1 VKDRTAVAILGTGRM
16 GSAMA
21 RRLASVGYE
30 IHLWNRTQRRADQVG
45 VGQVHQKPASA
56 VRHADVVITVLANAD
71 AVRSAYLGPG
81 GALEDPAGKTF
92 VEMGTLAPDSA
103 ADLARLVVGRQ
114 ASYVEA
120 PVLGSVPA
128 IEAGRLAIIVAGS
141 EAEFERVLPILRQ
154 LGDARLVGP
163 TIGTASR
170 LKLVANSM
178 LAIIIAGAS
187 ELVTAGVSA
196 GLDPASIY
204 WVLSKRAPILR
215 TWDSFFA
222 GVPSGATLVSVD
234 NLARD
239 VDLATELYKQIGA
252 ATPLTSTAGAVLKES
267 SALHGRDDVGFLL
280 TPDRNGPHQGE

>member
-1 VKDRTAVAILGTGRM
+1 VKVRTAVAILGTGRM

-71 AVRSAYLGPG
+71 AVRSAYLGRG

-103 ADLARLVVGRQ
+103 ADLARLVVSRQ
-114 ASYVEA
+114 ANY
-120 PVLGSVPA
+120 L
-128 IEAGRLAIIVAGS
+128 EAGRLAIIVAGS
-141 EAEFERVLPILRQ
+141 NPEFERVLPILRQ
-154 LGDARLVGP
+154 LGDVRLVGP

-178 LAIIIAGAS
+178 LAIVIAGAS

-204 WVLSKRAPILR
+204 WVLSKRASILR

-222 GVPSGATLVSVD
+222 GVPSAATLVSVD

-239 VDLATELYKQIGA
+239 IDLATELYEQIGA
-252 ATPLTSTAGAVLKES
+252 ATPLTRTAGAVLKET

-280 TPDRNGPHQGE
+280 TPDRNGPHQVE